1 MSFLPKI
8 ISGGYTYTRSKRTRI
23 GSAIR
28 KTKGAG
34 GSKKRKLKRRNKGGS
49 SCKSRGGSSCKSRGG
64 SSCKSRGGKKST

>member
-8 ISGGYTYTRSKRTRI
+8 ISGGYTYTRSKRSRQSRT

-28 KTKGAG
+28 KTKSRG
-34 GSKKRKLKRRNKGGS
+34 GSNKRNLKRRNKGGS

-64 SSCKSRGGKKST
+64 KKST